1 MAKNDD
7 KRYAAL
13 EITSRAVRLVYGYCQ
28 DGKVYVLHA
37 LETGVNALDGG
48 LVSDQEALTS
58 AIKGVIH
65 AANETLNI
73 QIREVLVA
81 LPPMGLVFCRES
93 SSTTTIGVDNV
104 IVQIDVNNAIS
115 QLKNTNSARDFP
127 SSTSSLINT
136 CSTTRSFLRPRRSG
150 RRRKR

>member
-13 EITSRAVRLVYGYCQ
+13 EITSRAVRLVYGYFQ

-37 LETGVNALDGG
+37 LETSVKALDGG
-48 LVSDQEALTS
+48 LVQDYDALVS
-58 AIKGVIH
+58 AIKGVIN

-73 QIREVLVA
+73 KISDVLVS

-93 SSTTTIGVDNV
+93 SSTTTIGTDNV
-104 IVQIDVNNAIS
+104 IEI
-115 QLKNTNSARDFP
+115 
-127 SSTSSLINT
+127 
-136 CSTTRSFLRPRRSG
+136 
-150 RRRKR
+150 